1 MGCRFTT
8 QSVDEDSHWG
18 AWARIE
24 FALQHFCVLAI
35 CAVLLGA
42 VWVQFGQ
49 GEFPCPLC
57 LQQRMAMML
66 AAIGSI
72 FVITHG
78 RFARVEGFS
87 VMGRWLWHVHSR
99 RIARDVDV
107 ITAGAPAHPS
117 RRRGIWLTSLWT
129 SFVYLGFDRL
139 HGGDCGERLHADP
152 LVGNQKM
159 HCPDC
164 CKEQEKPGTDKPQIF
179 ARLGWYS
186 WIVFGVFAAIVSVNV
201 VATFFEA
208 GFNPYLPDNPDSYIL
223 IEGEKPVETTPAA
236 K

>member
-8 QSVDEDSHWG
+8 QSVDEDPHWG
-18 AWARIE
+18 VWGRIE

-35 CAVLLGA
+35 CAVLVGA
-42 VWVQFGQ
+42 LWVQFGQ

-87 VMGRWLWHVHSR
+87 VMGVGYGMSILGASLGMLMSSR
-99 RIARDVDV
+99 QVLLHILPGDEGYGSPVFGLHLYTWALIVFMVV
-107 ITAGAPAHPS
+107 IVVSGLMLIFGREP
-117 RRRGIWLTSLWT
+117 
-129 SFVYLGFDRL
+129 
-139 HGGDCGERLHADP
+139 
-152 LVGNQKM
+152 KM

-164 CKEQEKPGTDKPQIF
+164 CNEQEKPGTDKPQIF

-186 WIVFGVFAAIVSVNV
+186 WIVFGFFAVIISVNI

-223 IEGEKPVETTPAA
+223 IEGEKPVETTPPA